1 MTSANASSR
10 TGTMEPLLLPAS
22 DGTLTPYRLRPRSE
36 AFNAELTGKPATRS
50 VYAAAHVVANPFV
63 DPTDR
68 GTANEIDWNATMA
81 FRRHLM
87 SLGLGVAD
95 AMDTAQ
101 RGGGLDWTLAKTL
114 IQRSGAEARAMG
126 GNLVCGALTDQ
137 LAPGQIWPLEQLVDA
152 YLEQATWIRECGGV
166 PVLMASRHLAA
177 AAASVADYE
186 RVYDD
191 VLRQVDGPVFMH
203 WLGEAFDP
211 SLRGYWGT
219 TDLDAAADTFLA
231 IIGRHSAKVA
241 GVKISL
247 LDEQREV
254 DIRRRL
260 PEGVLMHTGDDFNY
274 VPLIAGDGPDGHDHS
289 HALLGVFDA
298 LAVPAR
304 AALARL
310 DDGDIGGFAAIL
322 EPTVPLARHL
332 FTAPTSAYKT
342 GVVFLAWLNGHQDHF
357 RMVAGAELQRS
368 VLHLTRVLTLA
379 DEAGALAD
387 PDLAHARMRSFLA
400 TVGIES

>member
-1 MTSANASSR
+1 MTTTTTDR
-10 TGTMEPLLLPAS
+10 PLILPAA
-22 DGTLTPYRLRPRSE
+22 DGTLAPYRLRARSE
-36 AFNAELTGKPATRS
+36 AFDATFAGKPARRS

-63 DPTDR
+63 DPTAR
-68 GTANEIDWNATMA
+68 GTENEIDWDATMA

-87 SLGLGVAD
+87 GLGLGVAD

-101 RGGGLDWTLAKTL
+101 RGGGLDWTLAKSL

-152 YLEQATWIRECGGV
+152 YLEQATWIRESGGV

-177 AAASVADYE
+177 AATSVDDYV

-191 VLRQVDGPVFMH
+191 VLRQVDGPVFLH

-211 SLRGYWGT
+211 LLRGYWGT
-219 TDLDAAADTFLA
+219 ADLDTAAETFLA
-231 IIGRHSAKVA
+231 IIARHSAKVA

-274 VPLIAGDGPDGHDHS
+274 VPLIAGDGHDGQDHS

-310 DDGDIGGFAAIL
+310 DDGDVDGFAAIL

-342 GVVFLAWLNGHQDHF
+342 GVVFLAWLTGHQDHF
-357 RMVAGAELQRS
+357 RMVAGAGLQRS
-368 VLHLTRVLTLA
+368 VLHLTQVLVLA

-387 PDLAHARMRSFLA
+387 PELAHTRMRGFLT
-400 TVGIES
+400 TVGIEA